1 MAIYITRDYK
11 RKEILLFDDQ
21 NDPYQLNNIADKPE
35 SRKIIKQLTKRMG
48 QILYEIEDPWATEG
62 ILAKVAVKWL
72 LNKT

>member
-35 SRKIIKQLTKRMG
+35 NRKLIKQLTKRMG
-48 QILYEIEDPWATEG
+48 KILKEIEDPWATEG
-62 ILAKVAVKWL
+62 ILAKVALK
-72 LNKT
+72 